1 MNRSPAL
8 LVLTFLLALA
18 FVSRAQQ
25 QGGYTPALVSLVE
38 AERAFSR
45 ASVERG
51 VRESF
56 LAFFAEDGI
65 NFQPHPTNTREAFL
79 KRPAPDPRPPV
90 TLYWEPVF
98 ADVSRAGDLGYTTGP
113 YRLSDQSPQR
123 RPTQHGYYFSIWK
136 RQPGGAWKVALDVG
150 IKTPAPDDAERR
162 LRFQAAWQ
170 TAPTNKATNANVD
183 LERERE
189 ELLKADR
196 EFVSAAA
203 ARGALKAYQTHLA
216 GEARLHRDGIFP
228 LTTKEAIRAYL
239 SRKQSTLA
247 GEPLKADVAQSNDLG
262 YTYGRYESKDGDARP
277 AEDTVTKNTEKGY
290 YVRVWKRDRAGDR
303 WKIVLDTT
311 HPLPP
316 SEKQPLE

>member
-1 MNRSPAL
+1 MNRTLFIFLAL
-8 LVLTFLLALA
+8 LLLLAFAL
-18 FVSRAQQ
+18 VSYAQQQ

-45 ASVERG
+45 TSVERG

-56 LAFFAEDGI
+56 LAFFADDGI

-79 KRPAPDPRPPV
+79 KRPAPDARPSV

-113 YRLSDQSPQR
+113 YRLSDGSAER

-136 RQPGGAWKVALDVG
+136 RPPGGAWKVALDVG

-170 TAPTNKATNANVD
+170 TARANKPAGATPD

-189 ELLKADR
+189 GLLKVDRDFIDAADT
-196 EFVSAAA
+196 
-203 ARGALKAYQTHLA
+203 RGALKAFQAHLA
-216 GEARLHRDGIFP
+216 GEARLHRDRIFP
-228 LTTKEAIRAYL
+228 LTNRDAIHSFLAQKKFML
-239 SRKQSTLA
+239 S
-247 GEPLKADVAQSNDLG
+247 GEPLKAEVAQSNDLG
-262 YTYGRYESKDGDARP
+262 YTYGRYELRAADVPPHAT
-277 AEDTVTKNTEKGY
+277 AATEKGY
-290 YVRVWKRDRAGDR
+290 YVRVWKRDAGKGGTGR

-316 SEKQPLE
+316 AEK

>member
-1 MNRSPAL
+1 MNRTPV
-8 LVLTFLLALA
+8 LVLTLLLALA
-18 FVSRAQQ
+18 LVSRAQQ

-56 LAFFAEDGI
+56 LAFFADDGI

-79 KRPAPDPRPPV
+79 KRPAPVTRPPV

-113 YRLSDQSPQR
+113 YRLSDQSAER

-162 LRFQAAWQ
+162 IRFQAAWQ
-170 TAPTNKATNANVD
+170 TPPANKTTAANTD
-183 LERERE
+183 LERERD

-196 EFVSAAA
+196 AFVAAAA
-203 ARGALKAYQTHLA
+203 ARGALKAFQAHLA

-228 LTTKEAIRAYL
+228 LTTKETIRAYL
-239 SRKQSTLA
+239 SRKQSMLS

-262 YTYGRYESKDGDARP
+262 YTYGRYELRAGDAPQR
-277 AEDTVTKNTEKGY
+277 ATEVTEKGY

-316 SEKQPLE
+316 AEK

>member
-1 MNRSPAL
+1 MNRTPFNALAL
-8 LVLTFLLALA
+8 LLLAFALVA
-18 FVSRAQQ
+18 PAQ

-45 ASVERG
+45 TSVERG

-56 LAFFAEDGI
+56 LAFFADDGI
-65 NFQPHPTNTREAFL
+65 NFQPHPTNTREALL
-79 KRPAPDPRPPV
+79 KRPAPATRPPV

-113 YRLSDQSPQR
+113 YRLSDRSAER

-136 RQPGGAWKVALDVG
+136 RQPDGAWKVVVDVG
-150 IKTPAPDDAERR
+150 ISTPAPDDAERR

-170 TAPTNKATNANVD
+170 PSPAKTTAVTSDP
-183 LERERE
+183 ERERAL
-189 ELLKADR
+189 LLKADR
-196 EFVSAAA
+196 DFLEAAGK
-203 ARGALKAYQTHLA
+203 RGALKAFQAHL
-216 GEARLHRDGIFP
+216 GDEARLHRDGIFP
-228 LTTKEAIRAYL
+228 LTTRDAVRAYL
-239 SRKQSTLA
+239 SRKQSVLS

-262 YTYGRYESKDGDARP
+262 YTYGRYELREGGAQ
-277 AEDTVTKNTEKGY
+277 AAAATTEKGY
-290 YVRVWKRDRAGDR
+290 YVRVWKRDRPGADR

-316 SEKQPLE
+316 GEK

>member
-1 MNRSPAL
+1 MNRTLLIVFAL
-8 LVLTFLLALA
+8 LLALA
-18 FVSRAQQ
+18 LAASAQQ

-45 ASVERG
+45 TSVERG

-56 LAFFAEDGI
+56 LAFFADDGI

-79 KRPAPDPRPPV
+79 KRPAPAVRPPV

-113 YRLSDQSPQR
+113 YRLSDQSAEH

-136 RQPGGAWKVALDVG
+136 RPPGGEWKVALDVG

-162 LRFQAAWQ
+162 IRFQAAWQ
-170 TAPTNKATNANVD
+170 TPSAKSAAGNGAPPD

-189 ELLKADR
+189 SLLKIDR
-196 EFVSAAA
+196 DFINAANT
-203 ARGALKAYQTHLA
+203 RGTVKAFQTHLA
-216 GEARLHRDGIFP
+216 EEARLHRDGIFP
-228 LTTKEAIRAYL
+228 LTSREAIRAYL
-239 SRKQSTLA
+239 SRKHSTLS

-262 YTYGRYESKDGDARP
+262 YTYGRYELREDGAPQDAT
-277 AEDTVTKNTEKGY
+277 AGAEKGY
-290 YVRVWKRDRAGDR
+290 YVRVWKRDAARGAGGR
-303 WKIVLDTT
+303 WRIVLDTT

-316 SEKQPLE
+316 AEK

>member
-1 MNRSPAL
+1 MNRTLVIAPAL
-8 LVLTFLLALA
+8 LLAFALA
-18 FVSRAQQ
+18 AAAQQ

-45 ASVERG
+45 TSVERG

-56 LAFFAEDGI
+56 LAFFADDGI

-79 KRPAPDPRPPV
+79 KRPAPAARPPV

-113 YRLSDQSPQR
+113 YRLSDQSAQR

-170 TAPTNKATNANVD
+170 TASAKPSAGANPD

-189 ELLKADR
+189 GLLKIDR
-196 EFVSAAA
+196 DFINAANT
-203 ARGALKAYQTHLA
+203 RGALKAFQTHLA

-228 LTTKEAIRAYL
+228 LTNKETIRAYL
-239 SRKQSTLA
+239 LRKRAMLS

-262 YTYGRYESKDGDARP
+262 YTYGRYELREGDAPRN
-277 AEDTVTKNTEKGY
+277 ATAATEKGY
-290 YVRVWKRDRAGDR
+290 YVRVWKRDAARGAGGR
-303 WKIVLDTT
+303 WRIVLDTT

-316 SEKQPLE
+316 AEK